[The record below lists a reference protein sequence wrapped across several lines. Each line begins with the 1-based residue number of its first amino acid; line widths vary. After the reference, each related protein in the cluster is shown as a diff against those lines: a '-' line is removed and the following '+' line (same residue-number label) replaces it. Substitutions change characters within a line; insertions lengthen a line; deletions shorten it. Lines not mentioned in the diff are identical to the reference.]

1 MAVSPGHPR
10 CFAARH
16 VGEGEGYERE
26 VRDRCAANKR
36 CFASHSGRIVQIY
49 AVRLA
54 ASFPGITS
62 PDPAKGGEMNDI
74 SMNNTDGS
82 DGRLQVTPLPA
93 QRRSGRASDAAMPL
107 RLVQVYLTPVIDEFL
122 RQARSTAIVQGLD
135 VSASAVVRHAMERLI
150 VVASPAEIVEL
161 LGSPKG
167 QSQHRRGRP
176 RRLMHSAFSN
186 LCMHNSEKY
195 HALLLVCH

>member
-1 MAVSPGHPR
+1 
-10 CFAARH
+10 
-16 VGEGEGYERE
+16 
-26 VRDRCAANKR
+26 
-36 CFASHSGRIVQIY
+36 
-49 AVRLA
+49 
-54 ASFPGITS
+54 
-62 PDPAKGGEMNDI
+62 MNDI
-74 SMNNTDGS
+74 SMNNAYGS
-82 DGRLQVTPLPA
+82 DGRLQVTPLPP

-167 QSQHRRGRP
+167 EGQHRRGRP
-176 RRLMHSAFSN
+176 RRLNAFCIFQFMHA
-186 LCMHNSEKY
+186 
-195 HALLLVCH
+195 

>member
-1 MAVSPGHPR
+1 MDETRV
-10 CFAARH
+10 
-16 VGEGEGYERE
+16 
-26 VRDRCAANKR
+26 NN
-36 CFASHSGRIVQIY
+36 IY
-49 AVRLA
+49 GA
-54 ASFPGITS
+54 
-62 PDPAKGGEMNDI
+62 
-74 SMNNTDGS
+74 
-82 DGRLQVTPLPA
+82 DGRLQLGGVGGTAGGWPAEVAEVAEVAEGLAAAAMASSARPASAPTGSVTSLPA

-167 QSQHRRGRP
+167 QGQHRRGRP
-176 RRLMHSAFSN
+176 RRLTCTAF
-186 LCMHNSEKY
+186 
-195 HALLLVCH
+195 

>member
-1 MAVSPGHPR
+1 MDETRV
-10 CFAARH
+10 
-16 VGEGEGYERE
+16 
-26 VRDRCAANKR
+26 
-36 CFASHSGRIVQIY
+36 
-49 AVRLA
+49 
-54 ASFPGITS
+54 
-62 PDPAKGGEMNDI
+62 
-74 SMNNTDGS
+74 NNTYGA
-82 DGRLQVTPLPA
+82 DGRLQLDGVGGTAGGWPAEVAEIAEGPAVAAVASSPRLASAAAGSVVPRPA

-167 QSQHRRGRP
+167 QGQHRRGRP
-176 RRLMHSAFSN
+176 RRLTCTAF
-186 LCMHNSEKY
+186 
-195 HALLLVCH
+195 